1 MKKLCDKPDK
11 LDGYPTIDKADL
23 EPLDTSYSEEGEAS
37 NSSGTVDDQS
47 IFANRRRDE

>member
-37 NSSGTVDDQS
+37 NSSCTDDNQS
-47 IFANRRRDE
+47 IGVNRRRDE